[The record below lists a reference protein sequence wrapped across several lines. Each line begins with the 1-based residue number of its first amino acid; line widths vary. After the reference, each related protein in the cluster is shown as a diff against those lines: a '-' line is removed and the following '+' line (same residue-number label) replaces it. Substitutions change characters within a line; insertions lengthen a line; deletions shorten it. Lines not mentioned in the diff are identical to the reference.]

1 MAANSGGQQP
11 EQTTFL
17 GFPARPQ
24 GDGGAVQAGR
34 QYWYELAGEIQGAF
48 ADIERAMGGMQWSGD
63 ARNAFDAVWSQF
75 SGHGSEASQHS
86 HEMGDHLF
94 RVGGQ
99 IEDAQ
104 HQWDLAMGAMAASTA
119 IGIGLTFFTFGI
131 SDEVAAGA
139 AAAAASTMEGICAA
153 LEISMDALV
162 QVLVAA
168 VRIGMQLAVKF
179 TWQFTIGVVS
189 QEGANLVE
197 GRGGLE
203 NLDLGQAAEFAGVS
217 MLIPGLGKVTIGG
230 REVFASI
237 PGAIVTG
244 AATDAAV
251 QGLEGVTEDRPFNV
265 SEVLLSGA
273 LAAGG
278 QKLGERLGGG
288 GPGTD
293 TERWPVDDSGY
304 RLQPRDLEFLGLNR
318 EQVDWALDRQAPL
331 GMTPELYRGFR
342 TSLLDTLRAEGIA
355 PEETDIRLHG
365 SSANFFSGSHKAMPT
380 EVELADNP
388 QAQARLR
395 EWFGD
400 DPNRPLR
407 RPFDSLHRLGLD
419 EPSDYDLN
427 ISNDRMV
434 EIARARWD
442 PAQYE
447 GDFIKGHGYLNKVVV
462 RDAFPQLDAWA
473 TSWSERLGREVSHGV
488 FSGSGP
494 FDTSATGM
502 SVHYRESDWI
512 VHSPAKP

>member
-1 MAANSGGQQP
+1 VAPDSSGQQP

-17 GFPARPQ
+17 GFPERPG

-63 ARNAFDAVWSQF
+63 ARTAFDALWTQF

-104 HQWDLAMGAMAASTA
+104 HQWDLAMAAMAASTA

-139 AAAAASTMEGICAA
+139 AAAAASTMEGVCAA

-217 MLIPGLGKVTIGG
+217 MLIPGLGKVTIGVVSQEGANLVEG
-230 REVFASI
+230 RGGLENLDLGQAAEFAGVSMLI
-237 PGAIVTG
+237 PGMASRVTIGGRQVLAGVPGAIVTG
-244 AATDAAV
+244 AATDAAI
-251 QGLEGVTEDRPFNV
+251 QGVEGITEGKPFSV
-265 SEVLLSGA
+265 GEVLLSAA
-273 LAAGG
+273 LAGAG
-278 QKLGERLGGG
+278 QKAGAALKGEPAATDDPFQTGTTPKASDIAGWAERQGWTRAQTPT
-288 GPGTD
+288 GPIKY
-293 TERWPVDDSGY
+293 VDENGITRVTIKQGSPRTPGSE
-304 RLQPRDLEFLGLNR
+304 QP
-318 EQVDWALDRQAPL
+318 
-331 GMTPELYRGFR
+331 
-342 TSLLDTLRAEGIA
+342 
-355 PEETDIRLHG
+355 H
-365 SSANFFSGSHKAMPT
+365 
-380 EVELADNP
+380 VEL
-388 QAQARLR
+388 
-395 EWFGD
+395 
-400 DPNRPLR
+400 
-407 RPFDSLHRLGLD
+407 
-419 EPSDYDLN
+419 
-427 ISNDRMV
+427 
-434 EIARARWD
+434 
-442 PAQYE
+442 
-447 GDFIKGHGYLNKVVV
+447 
-462 RDAFPQLDAWA
+462 RDA
-473 TSWSERLGREVSHGV
+473 
-488 FSGSGP
+488 SGQRVDPSGNP
-494 FDTSATGM
+494 VTRRSPENHTPI
-502 SVHYRESDWI
+502 DWDF
-512 VHSPAKP
+512 

>member
-217 MLIPGLGKVTIGG
+217 MLIPGMASRVTIGG
-230 REVFASI
+230 RQVLAGV

-244 AATDAAV
+244 AATDAAI
-251 QGLEGVTEDRPFNV
+251 QGVEGITEGKPFSV
-265 SEVLLSGA
+265 GEVLLSAA
-273 LAAGG
+273 LAGAG
-278 QKLGERLGGG
+278 QKAGAALEGRGGAV
-288 GPGTD
+288 P
-293 TERWPVDDSGY
+293 EVD
-304 RLQPRDLEFLGLNR
+304 PI
-318 EQVDWALDRQAPL
+318 EQAWRAKLTPEQSERQAQWDLAAADTARPENFSTIKEPL
-331 GMTPELYRGFR
+331 TGTLAQAIHDQSPGDVVAVGRRIIDPSFPGIKELTDLDIETRRAVIQVKSGAPAGLSRQLAASRTVTSKPSIGFAPEMTDGQLARYVTRGDIVFR
-342 TSLLDTLRAEGIA
+342 DMPSLLAFLRGE
-355 PEETDIRLHG
+355 H
-365 SSANFFSGSHKAMPT
+365 
-380 EVELADNP
+380 
-388 QAQARLR
+388 
-395 EWFGD
+395 
-400 DPNRPLR
+400 
-407 RPFDSLHRLGLD
+407 
-419 EPSDYDLN
+419 
-427 ISNDRMV
+427 
-434 EIARARWD
+434 
-442 PAQYE
+442 
-447 GDFIKGHGYLNKVVV
+447 
-462 RDAFPQLDAWA
+462 
-473 TSWSERLGREVSHGV
+473 
-488 FSGSGP
+488 
-494 FDTSATGM
+494 
-502 SVHYRESDWI
+502 
-512 VHSPAKP
+512 